1 MNQSELLRLV
11 DLSTYIAFDFE
22 TTGLSPEND
31 RIIEIAAIKFEGG
44 EAVDRF
50 VTLVNPERPIDSFIT
65 EITNISNGM
74 VSDAPVEMNIIDDFL
89 NFLEDIPLVAHN
101 ISFDISFLKRLCERY
116 DKEYVERPL
125 YDTLQ
130 LARTFL
136 FFHPTHNLGSVS
148 EYFNLSAVGAHRA
161 EADTENTGI
170 IFQYLLEEAASYPLE
185 VFSKILAIS
194 KGKNIFNKHFY
205 INISNVLKKEG
216 NLKTGLL
223 ASKLE
228 KPMFNNVFVSNGKSH
243 LADISVED
251 VFSAG
256 GRLSQVFE
264 NYEER
269 KSQQE
274 YSSFVSEMINEDISY
289 CAIEAGT
296 GLGKSLAYLFPAL
309 KKAFDKDNKYPVV
322 ISCHTKHLQDQLFNK
337 DLPLLSKALDV
348 PLHAL
353 ILKGR
358 SNYLCLTR
366 LNGLIADA
374 KTLLRKDEVES
385 LFPVIV
391 WLSIT
396 QTGDLSECAGFWGHR
411 PYKVAELIQCEPG
424 YCTTSLCA
432 SNNGCYFGPIR
443 QAVHESQVIIVNHAL
458 LMSNIDN
465 PGLLPEFGAVIIDE
479 AHNLV
484 DIAYKQLT
492 KEINFFKI
500 NAIIDIIDPSTSS
513 AKRWTQRLEPFVE
526 DNPDLKKYFQNLES
540 YSLLSRENAQN
551 FFKDLSEGIAKN
563 IKSDI
568 PYPQYIILKNLTE
581 GYGYV
586 FQQIQELEFA
596 FSELHNAIK
605 GVLNQLNNIDSSDN
619 EVGDLIQLFEH
630 SMDAIVSLQGE
641 IAMLTH
647 DQQNDW
653 VYWQKGQYRQGR
665 AGGKDLFVSINGAP
679 VDIAHDLASSFFESV
694 KQCILT
700 SATLRVEES
709 FDYFLQRSGLSIMD
723 REAVHTREFH
733 SPFYYDEQ
741 VRYYQYG
748 GKNGQN
754 PSLVADLMYQLHK
767 SYNKRMM
774 ALFTSRQALNQVYRE
789 LQKKPDGRKLPIF
802 AQVSGSSRYAMLRGM
817 HRTKNG
823 ILLGTNAFW
832 EGVDLPRDLLEI
844 LIISKLPFSV
854 PTEPI
859 TQAYSRMLD
868 EQGRNAFMNFSVPEA
883 VVRFRQGFGRL
894 IRTIEDEGLFIVM
907 DERVVEKRYGSA
919 FSDAIPV
926 RMQPFSRMDELII

>member
-1 MNQSELLRLV
+1 MNQSELLRLL

-22 TTGLSPEND
+22 TTGLSHEND

-65 EITNISNGM
+65 EITNISNSM
-74 VSDAPVEMNIIDDFL
+74 VSNSPVEMDIIDDLLDFL
-89 NFLEDIPLVAHN
+89 GDIPLVAHN
-101 ISFDISFLKRLCERY
+101 TSFDISFVKTLCDRY

-170 IFQYLLEEAASYPLE
+170 IFQHLLHEAASYPLE

-194 KGKNIFNKHFY
+194 KTKDMFNKHLY
-205 INISNVLKKEG
+205 INIANYLKKEG
-216 NLKTGLL
+216 NLKSGIVE
-223 ASKLE
+223 SKLD
-228 KPMFNNVFVSNGKSH
+228 KPLFNNIFVSNGNSN
-243 LADISVED
+243 LADINVED

-256 GRLSQVFE
+256 GRLNQVFE

-269 KSQQE
+269 KSQQD
-274 YSSFVSEMINEDISY
+274 YSEFVSEMINADQSY

-296 GLGKSLAYLFPAL
+296 GLGKSMAYLFPAL
-309 KKAFDKDNKYPVV
+309 KKAFHKDNEQPVV

-337 DLPLLSKALDV
+337 DLPLLAKALDV

-358 SNYLCLTR
+358 SNYICLTR
-366 LNGLIADA
+366 LNWLISDA
-374 KTLLRKDEVES
+374 QSLLRKNEVES
-385 LFPVIV
+385 LYPVIV

-411 PYKVAELIQCEPG
+411 PYRVADLIQSEPG
-424 YCTTSLCA
+424 YCTTKLCA
-432 SNNGCYFGPIR
+432 ENNGCFFGPIR
-443 QAVHESQVIIVNHAL
+443 QAVHESQLIIVNHAL
-458 LMSNIDN
+458 LMSNISN
-465 PGLLPEFGAVIIDE
+465 PGLLPEFESVIIDE

-484 DIAYKQLT
+484 DIAYNQLMT
-492 KEINFFKI
+492 EVNLFKI
-500 NAIIDIIDPSTSS
+500 NGIIDIIDPSTSS
-513 AKRWTQRLEPFVE
+513 AKRWTQKLDPIIDDDSEMKSYFE
-526 DNPDLKKYFQNLES
+526 SLKNNCDLA
-540 YSLLSRENAQN
+540 RENAQI
-551 FFKDLSEGIAKN
+551 FFTDLTDIISKGIKA
-563 IKSDI
+563 DI
-568 PYPQYIILKNLTE
+568 PYPQYIILRNLTE
-581 GYGYV
+581 GFGGV
-586 FQQIQELEFA
+586 FQQIQDLELA
-596 FSELHNAIK
+596 LTELKNAIK
-605 GVLNQLNNIDSSDN
+605 GVHSQLEIVGSHRDDL
-619 EVGDLIQLFEH
+619 GDLIQLFEH
-630 SMDAIVSLQGE
+630 SMDAIASLQSE
-641 IAMLTH
+641 LAILTH
-647 DQQNDW
+647 DQQNGW
-653 VYWQKGQYRQGR
+653 VYWQKGQYRGTR
-665 AGGKDLFVSINGAP
+665 SGEKELFVSINGAP
-679 VDIAHDLASSFFESV
+679 VDIADDLARVFFNSV
-694 KQCILT
+694 NQCILT

-709 FDYFLQRSGLSIMD
+709 FDYFLQRTGLRLMD
-723 REAVHTREFH
+723 KETVHTREFH
-733 SPFYYDEQ
+733 SPFFYEEQ
-741 VRYYQYG
+741 VRYYQYSG
-748 GKNGQN
+748 NYGQN
-754 PSLVADLMYQLHK
+754 PTLVADLLFECHK

-774 ALFTSRQALNQVYRE
+774 ALFTSRQALNQAYRE
-789 LQKKPDGRKLPIF
+789 LQAKPGGRQLPIF

-823 ILLGTNAFW
+823 ILLGTTSFW

-868 EQGRNAFMNFSVPEA
+868 EQGMNAFMNFSVPEA

-907 DERVVEKRYGSA
+907 DERVVNKRYGSA

-926 RMQPFSRMDELII
+926 RMQTFTRVEELIT